1 MLRNGVSRRDHI
13 GIPLHVRPGDKITLK
28 NWARSF
34 LSMNLIVNGEAYQ
47 HDGQGALT
55 DLLREC
61 KAEPGR
67 TAVMING
74 AVVRKGQLDDARLSE
89 GDQVELITI
98 AAGG

>member
-1 MLRNGVSRRDHI
+1 
-13 GIPLHVRPGDKITLK
+13 
-28 NWARSF
+28 
-34 LSMNLIVNGEAYQ
+34 MNLIVNGEAYR
-47 HDGQGALT
+47 HDGHGTLI

-74 AVVRKGQLDDARLSE
+74 VVVRKSQLDSATLSE
-89 GDQVELITI
+89 GDQVELIMI